1 MKKLHGLSALIY
13 YKHMSSREDAP
24 WSFLRCPNPRTGVS
38 IQTQSSVP
46 SFWFVFLL
54 FSSSAYSMLV
64 QEAKVGKGIPDC
76 YIPSAH
82 APVARLERGM
92 GVSELSPRDEAER
105 LVTYT
110 SR

>member
-1 MKKLHGLSALIY
+1 
-13 YKHMSSREDAP
+13 
-24 WSFLRCPNPRTGVS
+24 
-38 IQTQSSVP
+38 
-46 SFWFVFLL
+46 
-54 FSSSAYSMLV
+54 MLV
-64 QEAKVGKGIPDC
+64 QEAKVGKGIPDY

-92 GVSELSPRDEAER
+92 GVSELSPRGEAER

>member
-1 MKKLHGLSALIY
+1 
-13 YKHMSSREDAP
+13 
-24 WSFLRCPNPRTGVS
+24 
-38 IQTQSSVP
+38 
-46 SFWFVFLL
+46 
-54 FSSSAYSMLV
+54 MLV